1 MRRIFWEGKMLA
13 EIIHQKGCKQK
24 SIITDEHTGEIACS
38 NCGVV
43 SSERTVSSGSETLG
57 MSPTEYQT
65 NSRVG
70 GRISL
75 KMIDMGLSTIIESK
89 NKDSTGKL
97 LSSENRRMFYR
108 LRMWDRNSRST
119 NSTKSFQKAFTLL
132 DGISSRLALPESV
145 VEHTA
150 YLFRKIVAKRILAGR
165 STTAALCATVYI
177 ACRLTNTPRTL
188 QDISNAGNIK
198 KKNLQR
204 VYRFLAKELEVYP
217 QSYNPIEFVTRLA
230 KAVNI
235 SEKTERLAF
244 KILSIAQKNNIS
256 TSKNPMAMAAAAI
269 HRASIIKKEKVSQMR
284 ISEVSG
290 ISVVTIRDRSKEIK
304 KNMGGEING

>member
-1 MRRIFWEGKMLA
+1 MITK
-13 EIIHQKGCKQK
+13 IVHQKGCKLK
-24 SIITDEHTGEIACS
+24 SIITDEYTGEIACS

-43 SSERTVSSGSETLG
+43 SSERTVSTASETIG
-57 MSPTEYQT
+57 MSPAEYQT

-70 GRISL
+70 GKISL

-108 LRMWDRNSRST
+108 LRMWDRNSRSV
-119 NSTKSFQKAFTLL
+119 NSIKSFQKAFTLL
-132 DGISSRLALPESV
+132 DGISPKLGLPESV

-150 YLFRKIVAKRILAGR
+150 YLFRKIAAKRILAGR
-165 STTAALCATVYI
+165 STTDTLCATVYI

-188 QDISNAGNIK
+188 QDIADAGNIK
-198 KKNLQR
+198 KKNVQR
-204 VYRFLAKELEVYP
+204 VYRFLAKELDVNP

-244 KILSIAQKNNIS
+244 KILSIAQKSNIS
-256 TSKNPMAMAAAAI
+256 TSKNPMAMAAAI
-269 HRASIIKKEKVSQMR
+269 HLAAVMNKEKASQLK

-290 ISVVTIRDRSKEIK
+290 ISAVTIRDRTKEIK
-304 KNMGGEING
+304 KIIGGEING